1 MAIVPSKRN
10 GRNISFMSKQVLAI
24 TLNKKNGQLVMPNA
38 LSKEKYKIF
47 LASLQEGD
55 KVEAL
60 FELKTEDNTKAQL
73 AKIHVCIAEIASE
86 QGDDKIS
93 VKNDLKH
100 RCGMSF
106 KDEKGVLRYQSFGQ
120 CSKDELSDV
129 IEVIIQMGNFLNM
142 NLDSIV

>member
-1 MAIVPSKRN
+1 
-10 GRNISFMSKQVLAI
+10 
-24 TLNKKNGQLVMPNA
+24 MPNE

-47 LASLQEGD
+47 LASINEGD
-55 KVEAL
+55 KVDTL
-60 FELKTEDNTKAQL
+60 FEVKTEDNTKSQL

-106 KDEKGVLRYQSFGQ
+106 KDENGVMRYQSFGQ

-142 NLDSIV
+142 NLDPIV